1 MRIDR
6 GAVMDKSN
14 INQILT
20 QLRLISDA
28 ISGSLRSDN
37 AQFNPKEVDF
47 SNVFKSVVDQVN
59 AIQQIVG
66 QLSQEFMKG
75 GSDTNLHDVMISLQ
89 KANISFQSM
98 IQIRNRL
105 VTAYQEIMNMQV

>member
-6 GAVMDKSN
+6 RAVVDKSN

-20 QLRLISDA
+20 QLRLTSDA
-28 ISGSLRSDN
+28 ISGSLKPDN
-37 AQFNPKEVDF
+37 AQFNPKEADF
-47 SNVFKSVVDQVN
+47 SNILKSAVDQVN
-59 AIQQIVG
+59 ATQQTAG

>member
-1 MRIDR
+1 
-6 GAVMDKSN
+6 MDKSN

-20 QLRLISDA
+20 QLRLTSDA
-28 ISGSLRSDN
+28 VAGSLRSDN
-37 AQFNPKEVDF
+37 SHLNSKEIDF
-47 SNVFKSVVDQVN
+47 GSVLKSAVDQVN
-59 AIQQIVG
+59 ATQQTAG
-66 QLSQEFMKG
+66 QLSQDFMKG